1 MNSLRNRLAI
11 ILSAVALFVA
21 IHYLV
26 DRRLEPGRLELLG
39 QRTDLPRA
47 LLHAAEYGSAR
58 AAGDQPRFAP
68 GEQHFD
74 VADMPARLAA
84 FTLGG
89 LRGFFVIYLWTEA
102 EQQKNQ
108 RIHEDLLDKYYRI
121 VDLEP
126 DYPSVWDFHAW
137 NMAWNISVQWSTTE
151 RRYEWV
157 RHGID
162 FLREG
167 IRRNPRSVTLL
178 ETMGRIYKEKCAQA
192 FNPADRVYFSEHCQ
206 ADDGAP
212 PLLLAYQWYDRARK
226 VMDETGQNDA
236 VFSRLTV
243 SQQPCFA
250 MNEYAKQVTRQAL
263 DQLDAAAQA
272 QLSGNTGE
280 AEKLLASG
288 RQTLQRARRLW
299 NTTVI
304 EWSKEHERF
313 AEDNNAL
320 LFGNGAAL
328 AARIMADPQW
338 DVSLQPAHLRD
349 HPKDLA
355 ARVQSA
361 QLLDLLVAPQQYQLP
376 PVGAR
381 YGP

>member
-1 MNSLRNRLAI
+1 MNSFARRAAL
-11 ILSAVALFVA
+11 ILSALALIIA
-21 IHYLV
+21 IHYLI

-39 QRTDLPRA
+39 QRADLPRA

-89 LRGFFVIYLWTEA
+89 LRGFFAIYLWSEA
-102 EQQKNQ
+102 ENQKNQ
-108 RIHEDLLDKYYRI
+108 RLHEDLIDKYYRI
-121 VDLEP
+121 VDLQP

-137 NMAWNISVQWSTTE
+137 NMAWNVSVQWSTTE

-192 FNPADRVYFSEHCQ
+192 FNPADRAYFSDHCL

-212 PLLLAYQWYDRARK
+212 PLLLAYQYYDRARK

-236 VFSRLTV
+236 VYSRLVV

-250 MNEYAKQVTRQAL
+250 LNEYAKLITTQAL
-263 DQLDAAAQA
+263 DQLAAAAQA
-272 QLSGNTGE
+272 QLAGRPAD
-280 AEKLLASG
+280 AEKLLAAG
-288 RQTLQRARRLW
+288 RQSLQHARRLW

-304 EWSKEHERF
+304 EWNKEHERF
-313 AEDNNAL
+313 AEDTNAVR
-320 LFGNGAAL
+320 FGDGAQL
-328 AARIMADPQW
+328 AATIMADPQW
-338 DVSLQPAHLRD
+338 DTALQPAYLRD
-349 HPKDLA
+349 HTKDLA
-355 ARVQSA
+355 ARIQSA
-361 QLLDLLVAPQQYQLP
+361 QLFDLLVAPQQYQLP
-376 PVGAR
+376 PPGAR